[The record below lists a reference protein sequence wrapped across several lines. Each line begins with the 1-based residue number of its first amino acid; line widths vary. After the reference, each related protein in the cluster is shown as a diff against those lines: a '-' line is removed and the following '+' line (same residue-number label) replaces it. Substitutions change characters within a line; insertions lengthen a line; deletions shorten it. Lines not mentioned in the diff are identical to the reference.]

1 MENSNSG
8 ETKQFTIEDKF
19 NFSPPLLLVLKPAA
33 ISILSF
39 KFMIKY
45 TVDRFKQAQK

>member
-19 NFSPPLLLVLKPAA
+19 TSSPPLLLVLKPAA
-33 ISILSF
+33 VSILTF
-39 KFMIKY
+39 
-45 TVDRFKQAQK
+45 